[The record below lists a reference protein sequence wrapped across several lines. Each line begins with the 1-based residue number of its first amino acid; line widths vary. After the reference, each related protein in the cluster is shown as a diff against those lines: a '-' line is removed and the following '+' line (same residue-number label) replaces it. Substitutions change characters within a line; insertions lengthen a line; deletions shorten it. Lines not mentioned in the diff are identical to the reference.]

1 MHPRQASIPAFVACA
16 LASSVIPACATFEL
30 DVPANASGSL
40 PDYVGRPCEDAAEG
54 PVSVRTMDGS
64 PRWNANGPGSVRV
77 KCAKGSLKLNAVKLA
92 RIVIEVGSPIRLS
105 RYTEFS
111 LRAHGETADGEHV
124 ELWHMRE
131 NEIAWDHPAN
141 VEMHQPRCGH
151 MMPLCVGTVGNGNV
165 MRAEIVG
172 DAPVLV
178 TVRAAG
184 LSQTVTLSP
193 PAKE

>member
-1 MHPRQASIPAFVACA
+1 MRPPPAPIPAFVAVA
-16 LASSVIPACATFEL
+16 WVLLLLPGCATFEL
-30 DVPANASGSL
+30 DVPTNASGSL

-54 PVSVRTMDGS
+54 PVSVRTTDGS

-105 RYTEFS
+105 RFTEFS
-111 LRAHGETADGEHV
+111 LRAHGETATGERV

-131 NEIAWDHPAN
+131 DEITWEHPAN
-141 VEMHQPRCGH
+141 VELHQPRCGH
-151 MMPLCVGTVGNGNV
+151 MMPLCVGSVGNGNV

-172 DAPVLV
+172 DAPVQI

-193 PAKE
+193 PARD